1 MLVIMVV
8 MNILMRL
15 RDLLKIDVE
24 KPTDLIKISGGSMFK
39 SFLAVLL
46 ILRSIQL

>member
-15 RDLLKIDVE
+15 KGLLKIDVE
-24 KPTDLIKISGGSMFK
+24 RLTDLIKISGVLMSK
-39 SFLAVLL
+39 SFLAVQP